1 MEYLNHVLNI
11 FRTHNIILYILFIC
25 SGVITF
31 DFFELRKI
39 LGIHYLGQP
48 YIAIAGLVF
57 LICVASFAFLIVNSI
72 FGNVFSRIKN
82 YFSERTLRIEQ
93 EKNIEAL
100 ADKEVVILLQYFIQD
115 TDTVWLPMQGTEIT
129 SLVRKKLIF
138 LSHNSGRGITNGMQI
153 FHYSVYPGVK
163 EKFVQKYPHFFGD
176 DADVSAINSFI
187 KKNTPRYIIEMH
199 EMNRRWNLY

>member
-39 LGIHYLGQP
+39 LGIHHLGQP
-48 YIAIAGLVF
+48 YIAIAGLIF

-72 FGNVFSRIKN
+72 FGNVSSRIKN
-82 YFSERTLRIEQ
+82 YFSERTLRIELG
-93 EKNIEAL
+93 KNIEVL
-100 ADKEVVILLQYFIQD
+100 TDKEVVILLQYFIQD

-138 LSHNSGRGITNGMQI
+138 LSHNTGRGITNGMQI
-153 FHYSVYPGVK
+153 FHYSVYPDVK
-163 EKFVQKYPHFFGD
+163 EKFIQEYPHFFGD
-176 DADVSAINSFI
+176 EFDRKSVNIFM
-187 KKNTPRYIIEMH
+187 KKNTPPYITEMH